1 MKNKIKALKRDQ
13 ELFDDTERLVAERGN
28 KRKQLL
34 KSKDNKIQELQ
45 KALAAAVHKSS
56 TTEYQLNRK
65 FSKQV
70 ENLQVEVHGLRQLIK
85 LKSKELKNMKSLAQ
99 TILDQRSE
107 TEQFFIDAL
116 QKVKAEQDEM
126 KLTAALQRTA
136 DFNKRVRR
144 DNSVLR
150 FPSVKKESK
159 KDEAPKNTSFKVRY
173 GDLKPKQ
180 KERVLEVLFAK
191 INNRTRELRIEK
203 EAKRR
208 AEAKANETN
217 PAKMSTSTLQF
228 KGGSS
233 VQQYPQMA

>member
-1 MKNKIKALKRDQ
+1 MGDQAQVEGAEEHEVAGANHPGPALRDRAVLHRRAA
-13 ELFDDTERLVAERGN
+13 EGEGRAGRDEDDGRLATHYGVQQAGAPRQQ
-28 KRKQLL
+28 R
-34 KSKDNKIQELQ
+34 
-45 KALAAAVHKSS
+45 AAVPVWQEGGGAKS
-56 TTEYQLNRK
+56 T
-65 FSKQV
+65 
-70 ENLQVEVHGLRQLIK
+70 
-85 LKSKELKNMKSLAQ
+85 SL
-99 TILDQRSE
+99 
-107 TEQFFIDAL
+107 
-116 QKVKAEQDEM
+116 
-126 KLTAALQRTA
+126 
-136 DFNKRVRR
+136 
-144 DNSVLR
+144 
-150 FPSVKKESK
+150 
-159 KDEAPKNTSFKVRY
+159 KVRY